1 MQQRAGFSVPGVG
14 TSPKDLRH
22 ESGTHG
28 IIPQAQD
35 CNYPTT
41 NNDNKDQSRSPDII
55 EIDPNLTCAPQQPIP
70 AFKGLNSSWLS
81 DGSRTILSRMRQNN
95 GPGFGSSI
103 MHDLINPE
111 NVIDISLSPP
121 DGDRPTPSSS
131 TSHQNTNSGSRTATH
146 TSPESQSTQSTND
159 GATQQAQR
167 DRLQNQWANNTRGL
181 FDSIGGTD
189 LPRTLGAAETPKD
202 GNSADTSNE
211 EVAAAASEAFSW
223 DSFGAGAT
231 GGSALTPMS
240 ESVLKTMLSM
250 GPMETM
256 EIFNSQT
263 WTDNAPSGS

>member
-1 MQQRAGFSVPGVG
+1 MPAVG
-14 TSPKDLRH
+14 ASPQDLRH

-35 CNYPTT
+35 CTYPTI
-41 NNDNKDQSRSPDII
+41 NNDNNDQSRSPDII
-55 EIDPNLTCAPQQPIP
+55 EIDPNLTSAPQQPIP

-95 GPGFGSSI
+95 GPSFGSNI
-103 MHDLINPE
+103 MQDLINPE

-121 DGDRPTPSSS
+121 DSGQSSDRPTPSSS

-146 TSPESQSTQSTND
+146 ASPESQSAQSTND
-159 GATQQAQR
+159 GATQQAQK
-167 DRLQNQWANNTRGL
+167 DRLQNQWANNARGL
-181 FDSIGGTD
+181 FGSIGGTD

-202 GNSADTSNE
+202 GNSADANSE
-211 EVAAAASEAFSW
+211 EVAVAVSEAFSW
-223 DSFGAGAT
+223 DSFGAGVT
-231 GGSALTPMS
+231 GGSAMTPMS

-263 WTDNAPSGS
+263 WTDNPSSGS